1 MIITEVLMNQK
12 AIGVFDSGLGGLT
25 AVREMLTI
33 LPDEDIIYFGD
44 TGRVPYGSK
53 SNETIRKYAVQD
65 ARFLRRMGVKI
76 IVAACGTVS
85 SVAPDLTDQL
95 GVPYTGVVYPTCFS
109 ACQATRNGRI
119 GVIGTAATIASHSYK
134 DRIQK
139 KHPEF
144 TVVEQACPLFVPLVE
159 NGMTDPD
166 DEIVRLT
173 VQRYLGVMKENDVD
187 TIILG
192 CTHYPLL
199 AEAIARELGGGVTL
213 IDSGKETALYTKKLL
228 EQDGLLRAPGSGSSQ
243 RYYVS
248 DTPADF
254 EKYAGIFL
262 RRNIENQVEQI
273 NIEEY

>member
-1 MIITEVLMNQK
+1 MNEK

-25 AVREMLTI
+25 AVREMLEI
-33 LPDEDIIYFGD
+33 LPDEDIVYFGD

-53 SNETIRKYAVQD
+53 SNDTINKYALQD
-65 ARFLRRMGVKI
+65 ARFLSRMGVKM

-109 ACQATRNGRI
+109 ACEATKNGRI

-134 DRIQK
+134 NRIRK

-144 TVVEQACPLFVPLVE
+144 TVIEQACPLFVPLVE
-159 NGMTDPD
+159 NGMTDPA

-173 VQRYLGVMKENDVD
+173 VQRYLTVMKEHEVD

-199 AEAIARELGGGVTL
+199 AAAIAQEMGSGVTL
-213 IDSGKETALYTKKLL
+213 IDSGKETALYTKKVL
-228 EQDGLLRAPGSGSSQ
+228 EQNGLLREPGSGSAQ
-243 RYYVS
+243 RFYVS

-262 RRNIENQVEQI
+262 KRNIDHQVQHI

>member
-1 MIITEVLMNQK
+1 MHNE

-25 AVREMLTI
+25 AVREI
-33 LPDEDIIYFGD
+33 LETMPNENIVYFGD

-53 SNETIRKYAVQD
+53 SNETISKYAIQD
-65 ARFLRRMGVKI
+65 ARFLKKMGVKM

-85 SVAPDLTDQL
+85 SVAPDLTEEL
-95 GVPYTGVVYPTCFS
+95 GMPYTGVVYPTCYT
-109 ACQATRNGRI
+109 AVRTTKNGRI

-134 DRIQK
+134 NRIRE
-139 KHPEF
+139 KHPEY
-144 TVVEQACPLFVPLVE
+144 TVVEQACPLYVPLVE

-166 DEIVRLT
+166 DEIVRL
-173 VQRYLGVMKENDVD
+173 VVKRYMAVMKENDVD

-199 AEAIARELGGGVTL
+199 SEAIRREMGDGVTL
-213 IDSGKETALYTKKLL
+213 IDSGKETAIYTKKIL
-228 EQDGLLRAPGSGSSQ
+228 EENGLLRTDSGETEA
-243 RYYVS
+243 RFFVS

-254 EKYAGIFL
+254 EKYAGLFL
-262 RRNIENQVEQI
+262 RRNIHNHVQQI

>member
-1 MIITEVLMNQK
+1 MNNK

-25 AVREMLTI
+25 AVREMLDI

-53 SNETIRKYAVQD
+53 SNDTIVKYAMQD
-65 ARFLRRMGVKI
+65 ARFLRKMGVKM

-85 SVAPDLTDQL
+85 SVAPDLSEEL

-109 ACQATRNGRI
+109 AIQATRTGRI

-134 DRIQK
+134 NRIQA

-173 VQRYLGVMKENDVD
+173 VQRYLGVMKENEVD
-187 TIILG
+187 AIILG

-199 AEAIARELGGGVTL
+199 ADAIARELGSGVTL

-228 EQDGLLRAPGSGSSQ
+228 GEYGLLRDDGHASAQS
-243 RYYVS
+243 YYVS

-254 EKYAGIFL
+254 EKFAGIFL
-262 RRNIENQVEQI
+262 RRNIDNQVQQI

>member
-1 MIITEVLMNQK
+1 MNHK

-25 AVREMLTI
+25 AVREMLEI
-33 LPDEDIIYFGD
+33 LPNENIIYFGD

-53 SNETIRKYAVQD
+53 SNETINKYALQD
-65 ARFLRRMGVKI
+65 ARFLKKSGVKM

-85 SVAPDLTDQL
+85 SVAPDLTKELDL
-95 GVPYTGVVYPTCFS
+95 PYTGVVYPTCYT
-109 ACQATRNGRI
+109 AVRTTKTGRI

-134 DRIQK
+134 NRIQE

-166 DEIVRLT
+166 DEIVRLI
-173 VQRYLGVMKENDVD
+173 VSRYMAVMKESGVD
-187 TIILG
+187 AIILG

-199 AEAIARELGGGVTL
+199 SEAIRREMGDGVVL
-213 IDSGKETALYTKKLL
+213 IDSGKETALYTKKILEENSLL
-228 EQDGLLRAPGSGSSQ
+228 NTDNSEPTAE
-243 RYYVS
+243 YYVS

-262 RRNIENQVEQI
+262 RRNIENHVQQI

>member
-1 MIITEVLMNQK
+1 MNNE

-25 AVREMLTI
+25 AVREMLEI
-33 LPDEDIIYFGD
+33 LPNENIVYFGD

-53 SNETIRKYAVQD
+53 SNETISKYALQD
-65 ARFLRRMGVKI
+65 ARFLKKQGVKM

-85 SVAPDLTDQL
+85 SVAPDLTEEL
-95 GVPYTGVVYPTCFS
+95 GVPYTGVVYPTCFT
-109 ACQATRNGRI
+109 AIRATGTGRI

-134 DRIQK
+134 NRIRQ

-144 TVVEQACPLFVPLVE
+144 TVIEQACPLYVPLVE

-166 DEIVRLT
+166 DEIVRL
-173 VQRYLGVMKENDVD
+173 VVKRYMGIMKENEVD

-199 AEAIARELGGGVTL
+199 SDAISREMGDGVTL
-213 IDSGKETALYTKKLL
+213 IDSGKETALYTKKIL
-228 EQDGLLRAPGSGSSQ
+228 EENRLLRDESAAPDA
-243 RYYVS
+243 RYFVS

-262 RRNIENQVEQI
+262 KRKIEHHVQQI

>member
-1 MIITEVLMNQK
+1 MNNE

-25 AVREMLTI
+25 AVREMLEI
-33 LPDEDIIYFGD
+33 LPNENIVYFGD

-53 SNETIRKYAVQD
+53 SNETISKYALQD
-65 ARFLRRMGVKI
+65 ARFLKKQGVKM

-85 SVAPDLTDQL
+85 SVAPDLTEEL
-95 GVPYTGVVYPTCFS
+95 GVPYTGVVYPTGFT
-109 ACQATRNGRI
+109 AIRATRTGRI

-134 DRIQK
+134 NRIRQ

-144 TVVEQACPLFVPLVE
+144 TVIEQACPLYVPLVE

-166 DEIVRLT
+166 DEIVRL
-173 VQRYLGVMKENDVD
+173 VVKRYMQIMKDNGVD

-199 AEAIARELGGGVTL
+199 SDAISREMGDSVTL
-213 IDSGKETALYTKKLL
+213 IDSGKETALYTKKIL
-228 EQDGLLRAPGSGSSQ
+228 EENRLLRDESAAPDA
-243 RYYVS
+243 RYFVS

-262 RRNIENQVEQI
+262 KRKIEHHVQQI

>member
-1 MIITEVLMNQK
+1 MNDK

-25 AVREMLTI
+25 AVREMLRI
-33 LPDEDIIYFGD
+33 LPNESIIYFGD

-53 SNETIRKYAVQD
+53 SNDTISKYALQD
-65 ARFLRRMGVKI
+65 ARFLKQMGVKM

-85 SVAPDLTDQL
+85 SVAPDLSEEL
-95 GVPYTGVVYPTCFS
+95 GLPYTGVVYPTCFS
-109 ACQATRNGRI
+109 AVRATKCGRI

-134 DRIQK
+134 NRIHSK
-139 KHPEF
+139 RPEI
-144 TVVEQACPLFVPLVE
+144 TVIEQACPLFVPLVE

-173 VQRYLGVMKENDVD
+173 VKRYMKVMKDNEVD
-187 TIILG
+187 AIILG

-199 AEAIARELGGGVTL
+199 AEAISREMGDSTVL

-228 EQDGLLRAPGSGSSQ
+228 EENGLLRAGGSEATQ

-254 EKYAGIFL
+254 ENYAGIFL
-262 RRNIENQVEQI
+262 KRNIEHQVRQI

>member
-1 MIITEVLMNQK
+1 MNDK
-12 AIGVFDSGLGGLT
+12 SIGVFDSGLGGLT
-25 AVREMLTI
+25 AVREMLDI
-33 LPDEDIIYFGD
+33 LPEESIIYFGD

-53 SNETIRKYAVQD
+53 SNETISKYAVQD
-65 ARFLRRMGVKI
+65 ARFLKSMGVKM

-85 SVAPDLTDQL
+85 SVAPDLSAEL
-95 GVPYTGVVYPTCFS
+95 GLPYTGVVYPTCYS
-109 ACQATRNGRI
+109 AVRATRSGRI

-134 DRIQK
+134 DRILA
-139 KHPEF
+139 KHPDF
-144 TVVEQACPLFVPLVE
+144 TVIEQACPLFVPLVE

-173 VQRYLGVMKENDVD
+173 VQRYLQIMKDNEVD
-187 TIILG
+187 AIILG

-199 AEAIARELGGGVTL
+199 ADAIAREMGGNVTL
-213 IDSGKETALYTKKLL
+213 IDSGKETALYTKKILQ
-228 EQDGLLRAPGSGSSQ
+228 ENDLLRSDGSAPEH

-248 DTPADF
+248 DTPQDF

-262 RRNIENQVEQI
+262 RRNIQHQVRQI

>member
-1 MIITEVLMNQK
+1 MNNK

-25 AVREMLTI
+25 AVREMLRI

-53 SNETIRKYAVQD
+53 SNDTISKYALQD
-65 ARFLRRMGVKI
+65 ARFLREMGVKI

-85 SVAPDLTDQL
+85 SVAPDLTEQL

-109 ACQATRNGRI
+109 AMEATRNGRI
-119 GVIGTAATIASHSYK
+119 GVIGTAATIASHSYRN
-134 DRIQK
+134 RIEL
-139 KHPEF
+139 KHPDY
-144 TVVEQACPLFVPLVE
+144 TVIEQACPLFVPLVE

-166 DEIVRLT
+166 DEIVRLI
-173 VQRYLGVMKENDVD
+173 VRRYLTVMKDSGVD

-199 AEAIARELGGGVTL
+199 ADAISREMGGGVTL
-213 IDSGKETALYTKKLL
+213 IDSGKETALYTKKVL
-228 EQDGLLRAPGSGSSQ
+228 DRAGLLRPEGSGSTQ
-243 RYYVS
+243 RYFVS

-254 EKYAGIFL
+254 EKFAGIFL
-262 RRNIENQVEQI
+262 KRNIEDKVNQI